1 MKLAATAPMGGRLWT
16 RPFLF
21 LGLLA
26 LLAFGLLLFRFVYGL
41 GAATHLNNGYPWGLW
56 VVLDIHITAMIGCG
70 GYVLA
75 VVIYI
80 MNKGEF
86 HTLIRPAIL
95 ASTFAYTLANLAAW
109 IDIGRWWNFY
119 QIALPWNINLN
130 SVMFEVAICMALYTL
145 VLWIELVPP
154 LLERLNKPKLR
165 QAFFKS
171 LYVIIPL
178 GILLPTMHQ
187 SGLGGLIIAA
197 GTKISPLWQSPWI
210 GFLFLTTAIIVGFSI
225 VLFEGMLTVMGLGR
239 RLELFLY
246 RRLMKVLRWFL
257 LFYLV
262 ARFADLWYRGA
273 LGAAVAENTTRVTL
287 FWIEIAL
294 FAVPLAILFHPQWR
308 KHARPLFLSAMC
320 LILGAALLRFNALI
334 IGYTPSAGYVYFP
347 SVIELLVSIGLLA
360 IEMVGFIYIV
370 KRFPI
375 LPPRTHTVAPGASA
389 VRRGLA
395 AGLPTIVHT
404 NTHTNI

>member
-1 MKLAATAPMGGRLWT
+1 MKLAKTEPMGGRIVT
-16 RPFLF
+16 RPFVF
-21 LGLLA
+21 LSILVVIA
-26 LLAFGLLLFRFVYGL
+26 IALLLFRLVYGL

-56 VVLDIHITAMIGCG
+56 VILDIHITAMIGCG

-75 VVIYI
+75 VVVYV

-86 HTLIRPAIL
+86 HTLMRPAL
-95 ASTFAYTLANLAAW
+95 VASTFAYTLANLAAW
-109 IDIGRWWNFY
+109 MDLGRWWNFY
-119 QIALPWNINLN
+119 QILFPWNINLN

-154 LLERLNKPKLR
+154 ALERMNMPRLR
-165 QAFFKS
+165 EAVFKS

-197 GTKISPLWQSPWI
+197 GNKVSPLWQSPWI
-210 GFLFLTTAIIVGFSI
+210 GFLFLTTAIVVGFSI
-225 VLFEGMLTVMGLGR
+225 VVFEGMLTVMGLGR

-246 RRLMKVLRWFL
+246 RRLMQVLRWFL

-273 LGAAVAENTTRVTL
+273 LGAIFTESTVRSTM
-287 FWIEIAL
+287 FWIENAL
-294 FAVPLAILFHPQWR
+294 FVVPAVILFHPEWR
-308 KHARPLFLSAMC
+308 KHALPLFLTAIC
-320 LILGAALLRFNALI
+320 LILGAAVLRFNALI
-334 IGYTPSAGYVYFP
+334 IGFTPPAGYVYFP
-347 SVIELLVSIGLLA
+347 SVIEVLVSIGLLA
-360 IEMVGFIYIV
+360 VEAVGFIYIV

-375 LPPRTHTVAPGASA
+375 LPPRTRTVAAESRKAPA
-389 VRRGLA
+389 RIA
-395 AGLPTIVHT
+395 AGQGTA
-404 NTHTNI
+404 